1 MLPSFI
7 GPSYQLESRPASVQ
21 RTVNLV
27 PVPLEPG
34 NERSGWVFR
43 DVPGL
48 VSATSEWEQ
57 EPQIEF
63 IGGLS
68 AGSTVRTA
76 PLHQAGDLI
85 VQLRA
90 GRFAPPSA
98 TLGFTTPAGGT
109 YEAVPLPTFEPAFWR
124 VEYFVDTL
132 NTFTNVLGPTDGM
145 ALVLIFRRAVSIGPV
160 GSASAAN
167 APASVPVFN
176 SSAGGAVRWL
186 AVGRALSAPVWSGS
200 GATQIHDSSFDATGV
215 LMKTMMSNV
224 RQTQSLGLTL
234 SGGSPSVQTAF
245 EFQINQ
251 A

>member
-7 GPSYQLESRPASVQ
+7 GPSYNLESRPASVQ
-21 RTVNLV
+21 RTVNMV

-34 NERSGWVFR
+34 NERAGFVFR

-48 VSATSEWEQ
+48 VLGVTEFAP

-63 IGGLS
+63 IGGQS
-68 AGSTVRTA
+68 AGATLRTA

-90 GRFAPPSA
+90 GRFAPPAA
-98 TLGFTTPAGGT
+98 TSGFTTPAGGT
-109 YEAVPLPTFEPAFWR
+109 YEAVALPGFEPTFWR
-124 VEYFVDTL
+124 VEYFVDAA
-132 NTFTNVLGPTDGM
+132 NTFTNVLGPTDGI
-145 ALVLIFRRAVSIGPV
+145 ALVLIFRLAVSIGPV
-160 GSASAAN
+160 GAASAAN
-167 APASVPVFN
+167 ASTSVPVFG
-176 SSAGGAVRWL
+176 SSSGNAVRWL
-186 AVGRALSAPVWSGS
+186 AVGRAFNDATWSGS
-200 GATQIHDSSFDATGV
+200 GATQIHDSSSDETGAR
-215 LMKTMMSNV
+215 MKTMFSNV

-234 SGGSPSVQTAF
+234 SGTGSSVQTAF